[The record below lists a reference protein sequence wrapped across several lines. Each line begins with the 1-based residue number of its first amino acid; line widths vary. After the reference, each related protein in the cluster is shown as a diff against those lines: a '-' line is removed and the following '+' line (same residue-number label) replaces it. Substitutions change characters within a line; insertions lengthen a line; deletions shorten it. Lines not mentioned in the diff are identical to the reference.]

1 MYQFMVD
8 FKMPALL
15 TERFTSRIPEQRA
28 MVDQY
33 FIEGKLAS
41 YGVSL
46 ENARVWAVFNA
57 NSATEALALA
67 RSLPLTR
74 MMQFD
79 IMPLTFYNVVTAHV
93 PDFSVN

>member
-8 FKMPALL
+8 FKMPTLM

-28 MVDQY
+28 LVDQY
-33 FIEGKLAS
+33 FADGKLSS

-57 NSATEALALA
+57 DSAIEALALV

-79 IMPLTFYNVVTAHV
+79 IMPLTFFNVVTTSV